1 MSETIDP
8 ANVALMQG
16 IRTKYGRFIERAVA
30 GTMLPEGLVAA
41 LVANEAGLSD
51 TAQRFEIEDFREI
64 AFVAVG
70 RKAAHDRPTFGAI
83 GRQDLSGYLTLTGVG
98 AIGQLIELASSW
110 GPLQIMGY
118 EALAGH
124 FPLSELKDP
133 NRCFVHGVH
142 MLELFRAK
150 WNLPLPT
157 TDYAPYFRCW
167 NTGRPDGKTFD
178 PEYAANGALRLSIYE
193 APPAAPPEAA

>member
-70 RKAAHDRPTFGAI
+70 RKAAHDRPTF
-83 GRQDLSGYLTLTGVG
+83 G